1 MGYKTGPRLSKKTV
15 PSAGLT
21 LAEVCVPRPGR
32 PVGLALAALSGDGIE
47 AENYYQHPEHCL
59 RLMQQGA

>member
-1 MGYKTGPRLSKKTV
+1 MSNTT
-15 PSAGLT
+15 
-21 LAEVCVPRPGR
+21 EVCVPRPGR

-59 RLMQQGA
+59 RLMHQGA